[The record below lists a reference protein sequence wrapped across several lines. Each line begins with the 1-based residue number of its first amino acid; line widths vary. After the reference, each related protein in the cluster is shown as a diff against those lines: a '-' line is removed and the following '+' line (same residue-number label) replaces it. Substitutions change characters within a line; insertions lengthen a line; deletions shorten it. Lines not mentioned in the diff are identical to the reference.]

1 MNMFFHIVAVGLVAG
16 VLTVGTGCTTAPR
29 HPEATVST
37 PRSPDPALA
46 KQARTVRIFR
56 GSDGSPVSWDSLVTA
71 ASGADAVIIGE
82 NHGHKVGLA
91 FASEL
96 WADVFAQ
103 RNRAVLSMEFFNR
116 DEQSRLDDYLKG
128 LWAEAAFLKA
138 TGRTSEETYPP
149 GHRAMVE
156 AAKTHARPVIASN
169 SPRTYVTAARKEPY
183 SYLTTLTSEERRM
196 FRIPD
201 ELPTGRYRTDFEAVM
216 SDPAMA
222 SHGGAAKKETAEELK
237 TRLDAAFRAQS
248 LWDWTMADS
257 VARGI
262 DTDGRPV
269 VHVVGRFHS
278 DFDGGLVQALNK
290 IRPGTRVVTVSVVD
304 AWSDSLQSD
313 DHGRA
318 DFIAYVGK
326 SE

>member
-1 MNMFFHIVAVGLVAG
+1 MNTLIQFVVVGLLAG
-16 VLTVGTGCTTAPR
+16 VLTAGMGCSTTPR
-29 HPEATVST
+29 HPDVTVST
-37 PRSPDPALA
+37 PKPPDPTLA
-46 KQARTVRIFR
+46 RQARTVKIFR
-56 GSDGSPVSWDSLVTA
+56 GNDGSPVAWDSLVA
-71 ASGADAVIIGE
+71 AAAGADAVVIGE
-82 NHGHKVGLA
+82 NHGHKLGLA

-96 WADVFAQ
+96 WADVLAQ
-103 RNRAVLSMEFFNR
+103 RNQAVLSMEFFNR

-128 LWAEAAFLKA
+128 LWSEALFLKA

-156 AAKTHARPVIASN
+156 TAKSHARPVIASN
-169 SPRTYVTAARKEPY
+169 APRTYVTAARKEPY
-183 SYLTTLTSEERRM
+183 SYLTTLTPEERRM

-201 ELPTGRYRTDFEAVM
+201 ELPTGKYRTDFEAVM

-222 SHGGAAKKETAEELK
+222 SHGGPAKKESAEELK
-237 TRLDAAFRAQS
+237 TRLEAAFRAQS

-257 VARGI
+257 IGRGI

-278 DFDGGLVQALNK
+278 DFYGGLVQALRR
-290 IRPGTRVVTVSVVD
+290 IRPGTGVVTVSVVD

-318 DFIAYVGK
+318 DFVVYVGK